1 VLALFITAGA
11 RETGSMSMSRRTG
24 RLADESRGEQMYPLP
39 TGTLPMTGLNLLA
52 MALAG
57 GALMIAGVIM
67 LRIAYFLK
75 RRKTDSAVGLS
86 QWEPQ

>member
-1 VLALFITAGA
+1 
-11 RETGSMSMSRRTG
+11 
-24 RLADESRGEQMYPLP
+24 MYPLP

-52 MALAG
+52 MPLAG

-75 RRKTDSAVGLS
+75 RRKTDNAAGLS
-86 QWEPQ
+86 RWEPQ